1 MKALDILQRMVEALF
16 LQSRWRKPGNP
27 GEVVSSLSEEQRE
40 TLKELKSDDFADLH
54 VPWYE
59 CVGKNED
66 TENNGLVKSEKLKF
80 DRALLRKKR

>member
-1 MKALDILQRMVEALF
+1 MKALDILQGMVEALF
-16 LQSRWRKPGNP
+16 FRSRWRRPGNP
-27 GEVVSSLSEEQRE
+27 GEVVSSLSEEHRE
-40 TLKELKSDDFADLH
+40 KLKELKSDDFADLR

-80 DRALLRKKR
+80 DKVLLKK